1 MNNLA
6 PTLFSKNFKDYASG
20 AFRFLTSWFFI
31 KNLLAFI
38 ISIFI
43 VLNLVKGVLYFYT
56 KHGSAKEVIDYSGM
70 RFDSALEKADAQG
83 FKLVASDEVYVL
95 NRPAGIIIS
104 QVPEKGAK
112 IKSGRTIYC
121 VITGGDAPSVT
132 LPKLSNNDEYEAY
145 QKQLLR
151 LGIYSRI
158 REERFESEYEE
169 KTILEVYFEGKRLS
183 NSRINASLVKL
194 PKGSYL
200 DFVISVRNTDRAPV
214 PNLICKTYEEAATN
228 IIANDL
234 TIGTI
239 MGPESNVSFAGM
251 YVYKQEPMP
260 GEGVFL
266 PKGSPVIL
274 YLQPE
279 RPAEC
284 PEY

>member
-1 MNNLA
+1 
-6 PTLFSKNFKDYASG
+6 
-20 AFRFLTSWFFI
+20 
-31 KNLLAFI
+31 
-38 ISIFI
+38 
-43 VLNLVKGVLYFYT
+43 
-56 KHGSAKEVIDYSGM
+56 M
-70 RFDSALEKADAQG
+70 RFDSALEKAGDQG
-83 FKLVASDEVYVL
+83 LKLVASDEVYVL

-104 QVPEKGAK
+104 QTPEKGSK

-121 VITGGDAPSVT
+121 VVTGGDAPSVT

-145 QKQLLR
+145 QRQLIR
-151 LGIYSRI
+151 LGVYSRI

-169 KTILEVYFEGKRLS
+169 KTILEVYFEGKKLS
-183 NSRINASLVKL
+183 NGRINAGQVKL

-214 PNLICKTYEEAATN
+214 PNLICNTYEEAVTN

-234 TIGTI
+234 TVGTI
-239 MGPESNVSFAGM
+239 IGPENNESFSGM
-251 YVYKQEPMP
+251 FVYKQEPTA

-266 PKGSPVIL
+266 PKGSQVIL

-279 RPAEC
+279 KPEQC

>member
-1 MNNLA
+1 
-6 PTLFSKNFKDYASG
+6 
-20 AFRFLTSWFFI
+20 
-31 KNLLAFI
+31 
-38 ISIFI
+38 
-43 VLNLVKGVLYFYT
+43 
-56 KHGSAKEVIDYSGM
+56 
-70 RFDSALEKADAQG
+70 
-83 FKLVASDEVYVL
+83 
-95 NRPAGIIIS
+95 
-104 QVPEKGAK
+104 
-112 IKSGRTIYC
+112 
-121 VITGGDAPSVT
+121 
-132 LPKLSNNDEYEAY
+132 
-145 QKQLLR
+145 
-151 LGIYSRI
+151 
-158 REERFESEYEE
+158 
-169 KTILEVYFEGKRLS
+169 
-183 NSRINASLVKL
+183 LVKL

-214 PNLICKTYEEAATN
+214 PNLICNTYEEAVTN

>member
-1 MNNLA
+1 M
-6 PTLFSKNFKDYASG
+6 
-20 AFRFLTSWFFI
+20 
-31 KNLLAFI
+31 
-38 ISIFI
+38 
-43 VLNLVKGVLYFYT
+43 
-56 KHGSAKEVIDYSGM
+56 
-70 RFDSALEKADAQG
+70 
-83 FKLVASDEVYVL
+83 
-95 NRPAGIIIS
+95 
-104 QVPEKGAK
+104 
-112 IKSGRTIYC
+112 
-121 VITGGDAPSVT
+121 
-132 LPKLSNNDEYEAY
+132 
-145 QKQLLR
+145 
-151 LGIYSRI
+151 
-158 REERFESEYEE
+158 
-169 KTILEVYFEGKRLS
+169 
-183 NSRINASLVKL
+183 VKL

-214 PNLICKTYEEAATN
+214 PNLICYIYEEAATN

-239 MGPESNVSFAGM
+239 MGPENNVSFAGM